1 MMTRV
6 CCESLP
12 CTISSGTEAVEVGRT
27 GMMLNVL
34 APVAVHVVPAVLP
47 LHVCAGSTTET
58 VTVPEVARSL
68 ALRRSRAPVEG
79 GAVVVPEVE
88 EAGRGNRILIC
99 PEVES
104 FTTGVGLLGYVR

>member
-27 GMMLNVL
+27 GMRLNVL
-34 APVAVHVVPAVLP
+34 APVAVHGVPAALP

-58 VTVPEVARSL
+58 VTAPEVARSL
-68 ALRRSRAPVEG
+68 ALRRRRAPPDG
-79 GAVVVPEVE
+79 GGGVAVVVDVVA
-88 EAGRGNRILIC
+88 AGRGH
-99 PEVES
+99 
-104 FTTGVGLLGYVR
+104 GVLMWLGD

>member
-27 GMMLNVL
+27 GMRLNVL
-34 APVAVHVVPAVLP
+34 APVAVHGVPAALP

-58 VTVPEVARSL
+58 VTAPEVARSL
-68 ALRRSRAPVEG
+68 ALRRRRAPVEG
-79 GAVVVPEVE
+79 GGVVAMAVDVE
-88 EAGRGNRILIC
+88 EAGSGSRMLIC
-99 PEVES
+99 PEAES
-104 FTTGVGLLGYVR
+104 FTAGVGLLG